1 MFSPYVCVCA
11 KEDVHVWTVA
21 SSHSHVTEI
30 ILDVHC
36 KYSYKTI
43 CNFLCLTW

>member
-1 MFSPYVCVCA
+1 MCGKEEVYVWA
-11 KEDVHVWTVA
+11 EG

-36 KYSYKTI
+36 KYSYATI
-43 CNFLCLTW
+43 CKFLHLTWQLYI